1 MNAPLSQSS
10 LSAPASG
17 PDLRD
22 IHLPA
27 EPSWWPPAP
36 GWWMVMLVLLG
47 IFLVAIWYWRRQRR
61 NRQQRRGILLE
72 LDRLAEQH
80 RKDGDQAALISG
92 MHQLLRR
99 MARRHDVLATQQ
111 RGDAW
116 RQTLTRVSVDAVTLE
131 RLLALDEL
139 IYRPPAAFDEAASIA
154 AVRCWLQIAVNPAKW
169 KAAARES
176 SDA

>member
-1 MNAPLSQSS
+1 MSAVHAPSGVSV
-10 LSAPASG
+10 PASG

-36 GWWMVMLVLLG
+36 GWWVLVL
-47 IFLVAIWYWRRQRR
+47 IFLGAVLAMAWYWRRQRR
-61 NRQQRRGILLE
+61 KRQQQRGILLE
-72 LDRLAEQH
+72 LDRLVEQH
-80 RKDGDQAALISG
+80 RQDGDQAALIGG

-99 MARRHDVLATQQ
+99 MARRHDALATQQ
-111 RGDAW
+111 RGDIW
-116 RQTLTRVSVDAVTLE
+116 RQTLARVPVDAATLE

-139 IYRPPAAFDEAASIA
+139 IYRPPTAFDEAASIA
-154 AVRCWLQIAVNPAKW
+154 AVRCWLQIAVNPARW
-169 KAAARES
+169 KAAALES